1 VAGHVVVVGGGVVG
15 CGAAY
20 ALARRGV
27 RVTLVDR
34 ADDGQATAAGAGIV
48 APGTVLSASPGWY
61 PLAFGGAAYYPEL
74 LASLAEDGIADAGY
88 TVTGGLFIAE
98 DDAERER
105 LAGVCR
111 LLRERAGA
119 GVPNLGEVSPAD
131 EAAVRELCPALAPGV
146 TGVHMSGV
154 GRVNGRL
161 LRDALSQAIRR
172 LGGQLLRAGAEVA
185 VRSGRAKGV
194 VTGDGEEI
202 GADAVILATGAWPDA
217 WAGLPGQAVA
227 VRPQRG
233 QILHLDL
240 PGSGAAD
247 WPVIEGFTDPY
258 LLGFPPH
265 RVVAGATREDGTGF
279 DHRVTAAGQHWLLDR
294 ALGRAPGLAE
304 ATVTETRVGFR
315 PVTPDGLP
323 VLGRA
328 PEADNVWFATGTAAE
343 GLTMGTYLG
352 ALAAGLACGEP
363 LPLDG
368 APYDPA
374 RFRPAP
380 PA

>member
-1 VAGHVVVVGGGVVG
+1 MAGHVVVVGGGVVG

-20 ALARRGV
+20 ALTRRGV

-48 APGTVLSASPGWY
+48 APGTVLSAPPGWY

-74 LASLAEDGIADAGY
+74 LASLAADGIADAGY
-88 TVTGGLFIAE
+88 TVPGGLFIAE
-98 DDAERER
+98 DDGERER
-105 LAGVCR
+105 LAAVCR
-111 LLRERAGA
+111 LLQERAGA
-119 GVPNLGEVSPAD
+119 GVPNLGEVNLAD

-146 TGVHMSGV
+146 TGIHMSGV

-161 LRDALSQAIRR
+161 LREALSQAARQR
-172 LGGQLLRAGAEVA
+172 GGRVLRASARLA
-185 VRSGRAKGV
+185 VRGGRASGV
-194 VTGDGEEI
+194 VTADGDEI

-240 PGSGAAD
+240 PGSSAAN

-265 RVVAGATREDGTGF
+265 RVVAGATREDGAGF
-279 DHRVTAAGQHWLLDR
+279 DHRVTAAGQHWLLSG
-294 ALGRAPGLAE
+294 ALRRAPGLAE
-304 ATVTETRVGFR
+304 ATVAGTRAGFR
-315 PVTPDGLP
+315 PVTADGLP
-323 VLGRA
+323 VLGRL
-328 PEADNVWFATGTAAE
+328 PEPDNVWFATGTAAE
-343 GLTMGTYLG
+343 GLTMGPYLG
-352 ALAAGLACGEP
+352 ALAAGLACGEA

-368 APYDPA
+368 APYEPG
-374 RFRPAP
+374 RFRAVV
-380 PA
+380 

>member
-1 VAGHVVVVGGGVVG
+1 MAGHVVVVGGGVVG

-48 APGTVLSASPGWY
+48 APGTDVSAPEGWY

-74 LASLAEDGIADAGY
+74 LASLTEDGIADAGY
-88 TVTGGLFIAE
+88 TVTGGLFIAG

-111 LLRERAGA
+111 LLQERAGA
-119 GVPNLGEVSPAD
+119 GVPNLGEVGLAD
-131 EAAVRELCPALAPGV
+131 EAQVRELCPVLAPGV
-146 TGVHMSGV
+146 TGIHMSGV

-161 LRDALSQAIRR
+161 LRDALSQAARR
-172 LGGQLLRAGAEVA
+172 LGGRLLRTGAQVA
-185 VRSGRAKGV
+185 VHSGRATGV
-194 VTGDGEEI
+194 VTDDGDQI
-202 GADAVILATGAWPDA
+202 GADAVILATGAWPGA

-279 DHRVTAAGQHWLLDR
+279 DYRVTAAGQHWLLDR
-294 ALGRAPGLAE
+294 ALARAPGLAQ
-304 ATVTETRVGFR
+304 ATVAEPRVGFR

-328 PEADNVWFATGTAAE
+328 AEPGNVWFATGTAAE
-343 GLTMGTYLG
+343 GLTMGPYLG

>member
-1 VAGHVVVVGGGVVG
+1 MAEHVVVVGGGVVG

-20 ALARRGV
+20 AFARRGV
-27 RVTLVDR
+27 GVTLVDR

-48 APGTVLSASPGWY
+48 APGTVVSASPGWY
-61 PLAFGGAAYYPEL
+61 PLAFGGAACYPEL
-74 LASLAEDGIADAGY
+74 LASLAEDGIADTGY
-88 TVTGGLFIAE
+88 TVTGGLFIAG

-105 LAGVCR
+105 LAGVYR
-111 LLRERAGA
+111 LLQERAGD
-119 GVPNLGEVSPAD
+119 GVPNLGKVSLAD
-131 EAAVRELCPALAPGV
+131 EAVVRELCPALAPGI
-146 TGVHMSGV
+146 TGIHMSGV

-161 LRDALSQAIRR
+161 LRDALSQATQR
-172 LGGQLLRAGAEVA
+172 LGGRLLRTSAQVA
-185 VRSGRAKGV
+185 MQKGRAKGV

-217 WAGLPGQAVA
+217 WACLPGQAVA

-240 PGSGAAD
+240 PGSGTAN

-294 ALGRAPGLAE
+294 TLARAPGLAE
-304 ATVTETRVGFR
+304 ATVAGTRVGFR

-328 PEADNVWFATGTAAE
+328 PEPDNVWFATGTAAE
-343 GLTMGTYLG
+343 GLTMGPYLG
-352 ALAAGLACGEP
+352 ALAARLVCGEP

-368 APYDPA
+368 TPYEPT
-374 RFRPAP
+374 RFRPA
-380 PA
+380 